1 MAPQAGPGPCW
12 ALAVLLSSSIIALTT
27 LDMCLAHWG
36 HGWELSCSLRRQRH
50 KSCPTAMSL
59 VLPKAAP
66 QCGEDQGSLSSE
78 VGCLCWPRSGAPVA
92 PLGAQAEAL
101 GPGWGPGLCGFGRT
115 LLS

>member
-66 QCGEDQGSLSSE
+66 QCGEDQGSLSNE
-78 VGCLCWPRSGAPVA
+78 VGCPCWP
-92 PLGAQAEAL
+92 LAQVPPWLPWEPRQRPWGQA
-101 GPGWGPGLCGFGRT
+101 GGWGCVVLAEPC
-115 LLS
+115 